1 VLVAEGSDNED
12 RTEEASDERRSEFR
26 ERGDI
31 AVSRDVTQ
39 VFILAALM
47 GLFATY
53 VARMS
58 KKLQTIMYEH
68 FHAWDLS
75 QLNEK
80 AVYDHLLKVG
90 GEFLEL
96 ILPLF
101 AVVTVVAI
109 FITFSQTRM
118 NWSWKKIAPKWE
130 RLNPIAGLGRM
141 MSMQA
146 LVEVM
151 KAVGK
156 MTVIFAMGFLILKGE
171 MRSAPGLM
179 NMPFL
184 KVWAYWADISHTL
197 VWSVLG
203 LLMFIGA
210 GDFLYSFISM
220 EKKLKMTKEE
230 VKEEYKK
237 REQDP
242 HMKSRMKRMQREI
255 ATSKTIASTKTAT
268 VVVTN
273 PTHFAVALRYELG
286 MTAPIVVAKGQDF
299 VAQRMKEVAKED
311 GILIM
316 ENKPLARTLFKVCKV
331 GQEIPESL
339 YKAVS
344 EIIRYVFMLK
354 GKNLSRPR
362 R

>member
-1 VLVAEGSDNED
+1 MAEGGDNED
-12 RTEEASDERRSEFR
+12 RTEDASDERRQEFR
-26 ERGDI
+26 ERGDVV
-31 AVSRDVTQ
+31 VSRDMTQ
-39 VFILAALM
+39 IFVLAALM

-53 VARMS
+53 LS
-58 KKLQTIMYEH
+58 KLSVKLQQLMYEH
-68 FHAWDLS
+68 FHDFDVSKLD
-75 QLNEK
+75 EK
-80 AVYDHLLKVG
+80 SIYDHMTKVG
-90 GEFLEL
+90 GEFLGM

-101 AVVTVVAI
+101 AVVTIVAM
-109 FITFSQTRM
+109 FITFSQTRL
-118 NWSWKKIAPKWE
+118 NWSWKKLAPKWN
-130 RLNPIAGLGRM
+130 RMNPISGLARM
-141 MSMQA
+141 VSMQA
-146 LVEVM
+146 FVEVL
-151 KAVGK
+151 KAIGK
-156 MTVIFAMGFLILKGE
+156 MVIIFALSFLILKSE
-171 MRSAPGLM
+171 MRSAPGLIH
-179 NMPFL
+179 MPFF
-184 KVWAYWADISHTL
+184 KVWTYWADISNTL
-197 VWSVLG
+197 IWSVLG
-203 LLMFIGA
+203 LLLFIGA

-242 HMKSRMKRMQREI
+242 HMKNRMKRMQREI
-255 ATSKTIASTKTAT
+255 ATSKTITATKSAT
-268 VVVTN
+268 VVITN

-286 MTAPIVVAKGQDF
+286 MSAPIVVAKGQDF
-299 VAQRMKEVAKED
+299 VAQRMKEVAKEE